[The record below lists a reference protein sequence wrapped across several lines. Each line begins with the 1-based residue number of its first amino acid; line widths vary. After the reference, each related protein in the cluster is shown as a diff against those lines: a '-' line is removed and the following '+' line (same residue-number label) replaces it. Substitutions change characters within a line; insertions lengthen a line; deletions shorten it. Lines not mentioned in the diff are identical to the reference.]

1 MSEQVVSSSQKSASS
16 GVTYTQV
23 GQEYFE
29 KRGLRRHAGVW
40 SLWALGVGAVISGQF
55 SGWNLGFAVGG
66 FGGLFWAAIIIAIM
80 YFGLVFCLAEMSPA
94 LPHTGGAYSFARSA
108 MGPWGGFVTGL
119 AENIEYVLTPAVVIF
134 FAGSYLTNICG
145 TPPEAQPLWWLASYA
160 VFIGLNIMGVET
172 SFKVTV
178 VVTVLALLVLAIFW
192 VSAIPHFD
200 FSRWALNIGADAEGK
215 AVELA
220 GGNGAFLPFGWKG
233 ILACLPFAVWLFLAI
248 EELPLAA
255 EETHDPKRDMPR
267 GIIAGM
273 VTLFVSAILI
283 LFLNAGVGSAE
294 PDRMHG
300 AFSLGTSGEPILDG
314 FRVTIGGSSAVVL
327 SLFAVIGLIA
337 SFHTI
342 IFAYGRQIYSL
353 SRAGY
358 LPQILSV
365 THSARRT
372 PDTALIAGGVLGF
385 VVMTVVYYAFG
396 AEKAGS
402 TIGGVLL
409 NMAVFGAMISYALQ
423 GLSFLLLR
431 SRYPNIPRP
440 YRSPLGTVGAVLAI
454 VIALVTLWVQLQD
467 AAYQKG
473 VFGVLAWYVIGVLY
487 FAVIGRHKLV
497 LSPEEEFAMTR
508 GAHGHPETE
517 GYGKTKL

>member
-1 MSEQVVSSSQKSASS
+1 MTDKKTVGS
-16 GVTYTQV
+16 VTYQNADK
-23 GQEYFE
+23 EYFE

-66 FGGLFWAAIIIAIM
+66 FGGLFWASIIIAVM

-134 FAGSYLTNICG
+134 FAGSYLTNIFH
-145 TPPEAQPLWWLASYA
+145 TPAEVQPLWWLAGYV

-172 SFKVTV
+172 SFRVTV
-178 VVTVLALLVLAIFW
+178 IVTVLALAVLAIYW
-192 VSAIPHFD
+192 VSAMPHFD
-200 FSRWALNIGADAEGK
+200 YARWALNIGVDANGK
-215 AVELA
+215 PVELA
-220 GGNGAFLPFGWKG
+220 NGHGAFLPFGWNG
-233 ILACLPFAVWLFLAI
+233 VLACLPFAVWLFLAI
-248 EELPLAA
+248 EELPLAS

-273 VTLFVSAILI
+273 VTLFVSAMII
-283 LFLNAGVGSAE
+283 LFLNAGVGSTDPE
-294 PDRMHG
+294 KMHG
-300 AFSLGTSGEPILDG
+300 AFTLGTSGEPILDG
-314 FRVTIGGSSAVVL
+314 FRVTIGGNIATIL
-327 SLFAVIGLIA
+327 SLCAVIGLIA

-358 LPQILSV
+358 LPQFLSV

-372 PDTALIAGGVLGF
+372 PDTALIAGGLLGF

-396 AEKAGS
+396 AEAAGS

-409 NMAVFGAMISYALQ
+409 NMAVFGAMISYAFQ
-423 GLSFLLLR
+423 GVSFLLLR
-431 SRYPNIPRP
+431 SRLPNIPRP
-440 YRSPLGTVGAVLAI
+440 YRSPLGKFGAVLTI
-454 VIALVTLWVQLQD
+454 VIALVTLWVQLKD
-467 AAYQKG
+467 PAYQKG
-473 VFGVLAWYVIGVLY
+473 VFGVAAWYLVGVVY
-487 FAVIGRHKLV
+487 FALVGRHKLV
-497 LSPEEEFAMTR
+497 LSPEEEFALT
-508 GAHGHPETE
+508 GGQHGHPEKE
-517 GYGKTKL
+517 GYGVTKV